1 MKRFT
6 LKTFITSVFQNWKL
20 VVADIKGKRMT
31 LMSKAWKS
39 LKIYVMT
46 EKQMRAQDILS
57 ARELR
62 MRWRKNVLKGC
73 FDALRFNKQE
83 EKFLRVTRMLEE
95 DEIPRKK
102 QCLEDIIQIQFQRQR
117 ELLMKALQNI

>member
-1 MKRFT
+1 MRAMMKRFT

-46 EKQMRAQDILS
+46 EK
-57 ARELR
+57 
-62 MRWRKNVLKGC
+62 
-73 FDALRFNKQE
+73 
-83 EKFLRVTRMLEE
+83 
-95 DEIPRKK
+95 
-102 QCLEDIIQIQFQRQR
+102 
-117 ELLMKALQNI
+117 

>member
-1 MKRFT
+1 
-6 LKTFITSVFQNWKL
+6 
-20 VVADIKGKRMT
+20 
-31 LMSKAWKS
+31 
-39 LKIYVMT
+39 
-46 EKQMRAQDILS
+46 
-57 ARELR
+57 

-102 QCLEDIIQIQFQRQR
+102 QCLEDIIQIQFQR
-117 ELLMKALQNI
+117 

>member
-1 MKRFT
+1 
-6 LKTFITSVFQNWKL
+6 
-20 VVADIKGKRMT
+20 
-31 LMSKAWKS
+31 
-39 LKIYVMT
+39 
-46 EKQMRAQDILS
+46 MRAQDILS

-102 QCLEDIIQIQFQRQR
+102 QCLEDVIQIQFQR
-117 ELLMKALQNI
+117 